1 MSANVFTVC
10 VFGPNMAEYFKEKPV
25 YSVSV
30 YGYFLPLIVAF
41 MVLGRASYQPFRQ
54 VIFMVIL
61 IILNSFS
68 VIIYNSVF
76 TCMTDEQIADGNEVW
91 LAIVYEG
98 TKLANYL
105 LFVWLYQWHEIYL
118 TKKQEAELKT
128 LVDKPVADD
137 VSEEE

>member
-1 MSANVFTVC
+1 
-10 VFGPNMAEYFKEKPV
+10 MAEYFKEKPV

-76 TCMTDEQIADGNEVW
+76 TCMTDEQITDGNEVW